1 MPDWVSH
8 LPWFLFSF
16 RTTPHEK
23 TGFSPAEATFGSPLV
38 LPAQFPFSPED
49 ESFHF
54 MRNLKSSLSG
64 SLSQPPATNT
74 PPLLPP
80 ELLSAPMVFVCAPPT
95 PTPIAPAYTG
105 PFKVLRRSPLAFQLQ
120 IGDRTDTVSVHRLKP
135 AYLPPDAT
143 PAQPPLRGRPPGDLS
158 CPSILKKTPHPPPPP
173 KPPSHVTFSLPET
186 TRSGAPTD
194 FLLIYQISYLHE
206 ILGGTYVMVAFGCH
220 ILFLKIVVL

>member
-23 TGFSPAEATFGSPLV
+23 TGFSPAETTFGSPLV

-54 MRNLKSSLSG
+54 FWNLKSSLSG
-64 SLSQPPATNT
+64 SLSQSSATDT

-80 ELLSAPMVFVCAPPT
+80 ELLSAPMVFVRAPPAH
-95 PTPIAPAYTG
+95 PPLAPASTG
-105 PFKVLRRSPLAFQLQ
+105 PFKVLRRSLLAFQLQ
-120 IGDRTDTVSVHRLKP
+120 IGDRTNTVSVHRLKP

-143 PAQPPLRGRPPGDLS
+143 PAQPPLRGRPPAHPPR
-158 CPSILKKTPHPPPPP
+158 PSILKKSPRPPPHHP
-173 KPPSHVTFSLPET
+173 SLPPMSHFHCL
-186 TRSGAPTD
+186 RPPILAAPTD
-194 FLLIYQISYLHE
+194 SLLIYQISYLHE
-206 ILGGTYVMVAFGCH
+206 ILG
-220 ILFLKIVVL
+220 VVCNGRFRMPYFIP